1 MKEKQQL
8 FIDIFA
14 VTVVIY
20 SFIHSFMHASRLYLG
35 MSIGCLSTNEQE
47 REGESER
54 GRQKQRKHS
63 KLFNRGFCESQK
75 VLSYYIALDQT

>member
-1 MKEKQQL
+1 MQFMAFFYLKIFIFNHLNIKKEKQQL

-35 MSIGCLSTNEQE
+35 MSIGCLSTTEQE
-47 REGESER
+47 RGREWAREGETA
-54 GRQKQRKHS
+54 KIFK
-63 KLFNRGFCESQK
+63 
-75 VLSYYIALDQT
+75 II